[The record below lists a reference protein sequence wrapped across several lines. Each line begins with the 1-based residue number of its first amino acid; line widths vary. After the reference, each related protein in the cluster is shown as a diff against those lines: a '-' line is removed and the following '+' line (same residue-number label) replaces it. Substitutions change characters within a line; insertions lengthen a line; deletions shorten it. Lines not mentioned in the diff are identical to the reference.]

1 MKPAFHTAPAE
12 LSPREVT
19 RVRISLCHSV
29 PATDLRAPTFPF
41 LVELGDGGADGK
53 APGENRKILEF
64 FGDGVSLDSF
74 LDGYAGL
81 VHFLRVL
88 GEVVEDRARQRN
100 AFLTAELAVTG
111 NEESV
116 FVESSE
122 VAERS
127 APGGNRG
134 GEGDRIPGGEEQVAG
149 EDDVLVGDA
158 GDDVGAGVAWV
169 GLEDSG
175 DAAEINRQGEL
186 PGVERMVGKGEDG
199 AVGERPNSSGGV
211 DIGLRALAFCIVL
224 GALNALLEGRQG
236 FVAVHALKR
245 NVAFDDAGR
254 DAGMG
259 PDGNALRAV
268 EGVAE
273 RMIKVIV
280 RVEGGANGHWAE
292 GAQGVH
298 LESGAGR
305 RSEAFDEQG
314 SVAADEEAAIA
325 DGLGALGE
333 IGDGGVDA
341 VADLADG
348 GEAFVHQRCL
358 GYARVLREVFA
369 KGREWNQFGE
379 SDGGAEARSGCQK
392 AATRKGLV

>member
-122 VAERS
+122 LAERR
-127 APGGNRG
+127 APGGNG
-134 GEGDRIPGGEEQVAG
+134 GVEGDRIPGVEEQVAG
-149 EDDVLVGDA
+149 EDDVLVGDT

-186 PGVERMVGKGEDG
+186 PGVERMVGKGEEG
-199 AVGERPNSSGGV
+199 AVGERPNSSGGGH
-211 DIGLRALAFCIVL
+211 IGRCAVAFCLVL
-224 GALNALLEGRQG
+224 CALNALLEGSTG
-236 FVAVHALKR
+236 FVAFHALKR

-254 DAGMG
+254 GAGMG
-259 PDGNALRAV
+259 PDV
-268 EGVAE
+268 
-273 RMIKVIV
+273 
-280 RVEGGANGHWAE
+280 
-292 GAQGVH
+292 
-298 LESGAGR
+298 
-305 RSEAFDEQG
+305 
-314 SVAADEEAAIA
+314 
-325 DGLGALGE
+325 
-333 IGDGGVDA
+333 
-341 VADLADG
+341 
-348 GEAFVHQRCL
+348 
-358 GYARVLREVFA
+358 
-369 KGREWNQFGE
+369 
-379 SDGGAEARSGCQK
+379 
-392 AATRKGLV
+392 